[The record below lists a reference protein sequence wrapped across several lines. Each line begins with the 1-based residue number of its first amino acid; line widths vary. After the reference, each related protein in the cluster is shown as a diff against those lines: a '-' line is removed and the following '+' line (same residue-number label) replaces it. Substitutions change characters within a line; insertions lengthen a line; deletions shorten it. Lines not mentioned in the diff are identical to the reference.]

1 MVFDRPGLAR
11 YRLPAALALV
21 YLVLQ
26 LVLRLVLW
34 WVADPEVEV
43 RAPALAWILP
53 AGTLA
58 DLVEVVYLLLPC
70 VLWLW
75 LLPQRWYQSRA
86 WRVVAYAGSFCW
98 LYVMLFSAVA
108 EYFFFQEFNA
118 RFNLVAVHYL
128 IYPKEILGDIRAEYP
143 LGKVLLGIAVLSA
156 ALVWLLR
163 GWIRPQAKAATK
175 LRERSALPLGYLAC
189 WVGCLMLLTAYFTA
203 QSDNRVANELAMNG
217 AATFFRAVRSSDID
231 YPHFYATRPAEANFA
246 LLQRQFDR
254 YGGTFTRLSEGRL
267 DRSFPARPEGLGRL
281 NVVVL
286 MSESFGAEFSRLYGS
301 DRDWTPNFD
310 RFAQRGI
317 WFRHTYAS
325 GTRTVRGLEAVT
337 SSFPPIPSESI
348 VRRLGNDNIATW
360 GKVMRGLGYST
371 TFLYGGYGYFD
382 NMNAFYAANGFEVL
396 DRTQIPKPVRF
407 ENIWGVADEDLYDM
421 SLRHFD
427 GLAKTGK
434 PFFAMIMNTSN
445 HKPFTF
451 RQGVPGVKPKR
462 GGRQA
467 GVRYADFATG
477 YLLEQAEKHDW
488 FRNTVFVVIADHGA
502 RVYGRADIPL
512 KSYEIPFM
520 IYSPAHIKPRR
531 VDALTAQIDVAPTV
545 LGLLGLPYT
554 APFFGS
560 DVLNTPEEGRVALFS
575 HNYDVALL
583 RGDKLAILGLQKT
596 VMHVRYDR
604 DTDTYTRL
612 PDDPEL
618 TDLAIAYYQTAYEL
632 FAAHKYE

>member
-43 RAPALAWILP
+43 RAPALAWVLP

-143 LGKVLLGIAVLSA
+143 LGKVLLGIAIVAA

-175 LRERSALPLGYLAC
+175 LGERSALPVAYLAC

-246 LLQRQFDR
+246 LLQRQFGR

-267 DRSFPARPEGLGRL
+267 DCSFPARPDGLGRL

-301 DRDWTPNFD
+301 QRDWTPHFD

-348 VRRLGNDNIATW
+348 VRRLGNDNVATW

-427 GLAKTGK
+427 DLAKTGK

-451 RQGVPGVKPKR
+451 RKGVPGVKAKK
-462 GGRQA
+462 GGRES

-596 VMHVRYDR
+596 VMNVRYDR

-618 TDLAIAYYQTAYEL
+618 TDLAIAYFQTAYEL
-632 FAAHKYE
+632 FAAHKFE